1 MSLAARFHN
10 RRLSVTALL
19 YHLFKMDRGTGQLTR
34 RVTLVLPVSAKCQN
48 LVRSTIWI
56 KIKVY
61 L

>member
-48 LVRSTIWI
+48 LVRSTI
-56 KIKVY
+56 
-61 L
+61 